1 MGKCGWSAEGFVMR
15 ENSDILFN
23 EVKGVN
29 LGREEVLGPYEKEK
43 MMRTGCTKVC
53 IRKRLERG

>member
-1 MGKCGWSAEGFVMR
+1 MR

-29 LGREEVLGPYEKEK
+29 LGREEVLDPYEKEK
-43 MMRTGCTKVC
+43 NDENWLYKGMH
-53 IRKRLERG
+53 

>member
-29 LGREEVLGPYEKEK
+29 LGREEVLDPYEKEK
-43 MMRTGCTKVC
+43 NDENWLYKGMH
-53 IRKRLERG
+53 